1 MNSKTRLAVSGAK
14 LLLLAFIAIVLAI
27 NVVHAEN
34 APQTTTARPVRFHW
48 RRGPLSASFLLAND
62 ARIQIGKNS
71 NARLADLR
79 RGQIAHVAYTIE
91 NGRWLAHEIVV
102 NPPHGAHAAYKAA
115 GAGSDLHAHGAI
127 LGYDSSTGRLT
138 IRFHH

>member
-1 MNSKTRLAVSGAK
+1 MNSKSSLAISGAK
-14 LLLLAFIAIVLAI
+14 LLWLAVIAIVSAI
-27 NVVHAEN
+27 TVTHAEGVPESPK
-34 APQTTTARPVRFHW
+34 AKPVGFHW

-62 ARIQIGKNS
+62 AIIHIGANP
-71 NARLADLR
+71 NARLTDLK

-102 NPPHGAHAAYKAA
+102 NPPHGARAVYKKA
-115 GAGSDLHAHGAI
+115 GVSSDLHAHGAI
-127 LGYDSSTGRLT
+127 LGYDSSTGRIT